1 MQKARFWV
9 GLIASTIAIAQ
20 TPAQPPKVLTLAEA
34 REIALRN
41 HPRIQSAGLI
51 AEAAKA
57 TVAEAR
63 AAYYPTL
70 SGNFTGAGAES
81 GTTQSAGA
89 LTTSS
94 LYSRV
99 ATGITLGQMLTDFG
113 RTASLTATAK
123 LRAAAQGRSVLNTR
137 AQVLLEVSQAYY
149 QALAADS
156 VLKAAHAAVDNR
168 SLTLRQVRALAA
180 SLLKSTVDVSF
191 AEVAL
196 SQAELQLYR
205 AENDVQAG
213 RARLAAALGFEAS
226 APFELTDAV
235 LPPPLVSEP
244 DSLVAQ
250 AMKDRPDLAGLTL
263 NRDAAERFADA
274 EKRLR
279 YPTISALGTAGV
291 LPAHDDRLHGTYSSA
306 GVNLSVPILNGGLFA
321 ARRTEAELRA
331 KAASNDVQD
340 LAVLIARD
348 VRFAWLEA
356 NTALRRLDVTARLV
370 AETDQALRLAQLRY
384 DNGLGSIVEL
394 NQAQFSQTSA
404 QIEAAGA
411 KYEYLSR
418 RSALDYAIGAAP

>member
-1 MQKARFWV
+1 VRNARFWV
-9 GLIASTIAIAQ
+9 GLIASSVAM
-20 TPAQPPKVLTLAEA
+20 AQPPKVLTLAEA

-51 AEAAKA
+51 AKAANT
-57 TVAEAR
+57 TVAQAR

-70 SGNFTGAGAES
+70 SGNFTGAGAQS

-99 ATGITLGQMLTDFG
+99 ASGITIGQMVTDFG
-113 RTASLTATAK
+113 RTTSLATAAK
-123 LRAAAQGRSVLNTR
+123 LRAAAQDRSVVNTR

-156 VLKAAHAAVDNR
+156 VLKAAQAAVENR
-168 SLTLRQVRALAA
+168 GLTLRQVRALAA

-196 SQAELQLYR
+196 SEAELQLYR

-226 APFELTDAV
+226 VRFELTDIA

-244 DSLVAQ
+244 DSLIVE

-263 NRDAAERFADA
+263 NRDAAYRFADA

-279 YPTISALGTAGV
+279 YPSITALGTAGV
-291 LPAHDDRLHGTYSSA
+291 LPAHDDRLHGTYSAA
-306 GVNLSVPILNGGLFA
+306 GVNLSIPILNGGLFA
-321 ARRTEAELRA
+321 ARRSEAELRA
-331 KAASNDVQD
+331 KAASSDVQD

-348 VRFAWLEA
+348 VRLTWLEA
-356 NTALRRLDVTARLV
+356 NTAFRRLDVTARLV

-404 QIEAAGA
+404 QIEAASA

-418 RSALDYAIGAAP
+418 RSALDYAIGALP

>member
-1 MQKARFWV
+1 M
-9 GLIASTIAIAQ
+9 
-20 TPAQPPKVLTLAEA
+20 AQPPKSLTIEQAK
-34 REIALRN
+34 EIALRN
-41 HPRIQSAGLI
+41 HPRIQSAGLT
-51 AEAAKA
+51 AEAVNA
-57 TVAEAR
+57 TVAQAR
-63 AAYYPTL
+63 APYYPTIL
-70 SGNFTGAGAES
+70 GNFTGAGAQS
-81 GTTQSAGA
+81 GTTLSAGA

-94 LYSRV
+94 LYSR
-99 ATGITLGQMLTDFG
+99 AASGIAVGQLVTDFG
-113 RTASLTATAK
+113 RTASLVGTAK
-123 LRAAAQGRSVLNTR
+123 ARAAAQGHYAVNTR

-156 VLKAAHAAVDNR
+156 VLKAAQAAVDNR
-168 SLTLRQVRALAA
+168 RLTLRQVRALAA
-180 SLLKSTVDVSF
+180 SLLKSTLDVSF

-196 SQAELQLYR
+196 SEAELQLYR

-226 APFELTDAV
+226 TPFTLTDIA

-244 DSLVAQ
+244 DSLIAE

-263 NRDAAERFADA
+263 NRDAAYRFADA

-279 YPTISALGTAGV
+279 YPSISALGAAGV

-306 GVNLSVPILNGGLFA
+306 GVNLNIPILNGGLFA

-331 KAASNDVQD
+331 KAASSDVQD

-348 VRFAWLEA
+348 VRLAWLEA
-356 NTALRRLDVTARLV
+356 NTAFRRLDVTARLV
-370 AETDQALRLAQLRY
+370 AETAQALRLAQLRY

-404 QIEAAGA
+404 EIEAASA

-418 RSALDYAIGAAP
+418 RSALDYAIGALP

>member
-1 MQKARFWV
+1 M
-9 GLIASTIAIAQ
+9 
-20 TPAQPPKVLTLAEA
+20 AQPPTSLTIEQA

-51 AEAAKA
+51 AEAVNA
-57 TVAEAR
+57 TVTQAR
-63 AAYYPTL
+63 APHYPTVY
-70 SGNFTGAGAES
+70 GNLTGAGAQS
-81 GTTQSAGA
+81 GTTLSAGA

-94 LYSRV
+94 LYSR
-99 ATGITLGQMLTDFG
+99 AASGIAVGQMVTDFG
-113 RTASLTATAK
+113 RTASLVATAK
-123 LRAAAQGRSVLNTR
+123 LRAGAQARNIVNTR
-137 AQVLLEVSQAYY
+137 AQVVLEVSQAYY

-156 VLKAAHAAVDNR
+156 VLKAAQAAVDNR

-180 SLLKSTVDVSF
+180 SLIKSTLDVSF

-196 SQAELQLYR
+196 SEAELQLYR

-226 APFELTDAV
+226 VPFSLTDIA
-235 LPPPLVSEP
+235 LPPPLVSES
-244 DSLVAQ
+244 DSLIAQ
-250 AMKDRPDLAGLTL
+250 ALKNRPDLAGLTF
-263 NRDAAERFADA
+263 NRDAAHRFADA
-274 EKRLR
+274 EKRLS
-279 YPTISALGTAGV
+279 YPSISALGTAGV
-291 LPAHDDRLHGTYSSA
+291 LPVHDDRLHGTYSAA
-306 GVNLSVPILNGGLFA
+306 GVNLNIPILNGGLFA
-321 ARRTEAELRA
+321 ARRNEAELRA
-331 KAASNDVQD
+331 KAASSDVQD
-340 LAVLIARD
+340 LVVLIARD

-404 QIEAAGA
+404 QIEAASA

-418 RSALDYAIGAAP
+418 RSTLDYAIGALP

>member
-1 MQKARFWV
+1 MRNPRTFW
-9 GLIASTIAIAQ
+9 LALWCATAICV
-20 TPAQPPKVLTLAEA
+20 AQPPKSLTLEQA

-41 HPRIQSAGLI
+41 HPRIQSASLI
-51 AEAAKA
+51 AEAVNA
-57 TVAEAR
+57 TIAQAR
-63 AAYYPTL
+63 APYYPTVY
-70 SGNFTGAGAES
+70 GNLTGAGAQS
-81 GTTQSAGA
+81 GTTLAAGA

-94 LYSRV
+94 LYSR
-99 ATGITLGQMLTDFG
+99 AASGIAVGQMVTDFG
-113 RTASLTATAK
+113 RTASLIDTAK
-123 LRAAAQGRSVLNTR
+123 AKAAAQGRFAVNTR
-137 AQVLLEVSQAYY
+137 AQIMLEVSQAYF

-156 VLKAAHAAVDNR
+156 VLRAAQAAVENR

-180 SLLKSTVDVSF
+180 SLLKSTLDVSF

-196 SQAELQLYR
+196 SEAELQLYR

-226 APFELTDAV
+226 ASFILTDTA

-244 DSLVAQ
+244 DSLIAQ
-250 AMKDRPDLAGLTL
+250 AMKDRPDLAGLNF
-263 NRDAAERFADA
+263 NRDAAARFADA

-279 YPTISALGTAGV
+279 YPSISALGAAGV
-291 LPAHDDRLHGTYSSA
+291 LPVHDDRLHGTYSSA
-306 GVNLSVPILNGGLFA
+306 GVNLNIPILNGGLFA

-331 KAASNDVQD
+331 KAASSDVQD
-340 LAVLIARD
+340 LAVQIARD

-356 NTALRRLDVTARLV
+356 NTAFRRLDVTARLV
-370 AETDQALRLAQLRY
+370 AETAQALRLAQLRY

-404 QIEAAGA
+404 EIEAASA

-418 RSALDYAIGAAP
+418 RSSLEYAIGALR

>member
-1 MQKARFWV
+1 M
-9 GLIASTIAIAQ
+9 
-20 TPAQPPKVLTLAEA
+20 AQPPKSLTLEQA

-51 AEAAKA
+51 AAAANA
-57 TVAEAR
+57 TVTQAR
-63 AAYYPTL
+63 ANYYPTL
-70 SGNFTGAGAES
+70 AGNFTGAGAQS

-94 LYSRV
+94 LYSR
-99 ATGITLGQMLTDFG
+99 AASGIVVGQMLTDFG
-113 RTASLTATAK
+113 RTASLVGTAK
-123 LRAAAQGRSVLNTR
+123 ARAAAQGRYAVNTR

-156 VLKAAHAAVDNR
+156 VLKAAQAAVENR

-180 SLLKSTVDVSF
+180 SLLKSTLDVSF

-196 SQAELQLYR
+196 SEAELQLYR

-213 RARLAAALGFEAS
+213 QARLAAALGFEAS
-226 APFELTDAV
+226 AEFALTDVA
-235 LPPPLVSEP
+235 LPPPLGFEP
-244 DSLVAQ
+244 DSLIDQ
-250 AMKDRPDLAGLTL
+250 ALKDRPDLAGLTF
-263 NRDAAERFADA
+263 NRDAAYRFADA
-274 EKRLR
+274 EKRLS
-279 YPTISALGTAGV
+279 YPSISALGTAGV
-291 LPAHDDRLHGTYSSA
+291 LPAHDDRLRGTYSSA
-306 GVNLSVPILNGGLFA
+306 GVNLNIPILNGGLFA

-331 KAASNDVQD
+331 KAASSDVQD

-356 NTALRRLDVTARLV
+356 NTAFRRLAVTARLV

-404 QIEAAGA
+404 KIEAASA

-418 RSALDYAIGAAP
+418 RSALDYAIGALP

>member
-1 MQKARFWV
+1 MAQAPKA
-9 GLIASTIAIAQ
+9 
-20 TPAQPPKVLTLAEA
+20 LTLEQAK
-34 REIALRN
+34 EIALHN
-41 HPRIQSAGLI
+41 HPRIQSAGLV
-51 AEAAKA
+51 AEAANSLV
-57 TVAEAR
+57 TQAR
-63 AAYYPTL
+63 APYSPSLA
-70 SGNFTGAGAES
+70 GNFTGAGAQS
-81 GTTQSAGA
+81 GTTLSAGA

-99 ATGITLGQMLTDFG
+99 ASGIAVSQMVTDFG

-123 LRAAAQGRSVLNTR
+123 LRATAQGRSVVNTR

-156 VLKAAHAAVDNR
+156 VLKAAQAAVDNR

-180 SLLKSTVDVSF
+180 SLLKSTLDVSF

-196 SQAELQLYR
+196 SEAELQLYR

-226 APFELTDAV
+226 APFTLTDIA

-244 DSLVAQ
+244 ENLIAQ
-250 AMKDRPDLAGLTL
+250 ALKDRPDLAGLTF
-263 NRDAAERFADA
+263 NRDAAYRFADA
-274 EKRLR
+274 EKRLS
-279 YPTISALGTAGV
+279 YPTISALGAAGV

-306 GVNLSVPILNGGLFA
+306 GVNLSIPILSGGLFA

-331 KAASNDVQD
+331 KAASSDVQE

-348 VRFAWLEA
+348 VRLAWLEA
-356 NTALRRLDVTARLV
+356 NTAFRRLDVTARLV
-370 AETDQALRLAQLRY
+370 AETAQALRLAQLRY

-394 NQAQFSQTSA
+394 NQAQFSQTTA
-404 QIEAAGA
+404 EIEAASA

-418 RSALDYAIGAAP
+418 RSALDYAIGELP